1 MKSIFTLITAVLCAG
16 SALAQPPSAA
26 VPPVAVV
33 SPAAADA
40 NKPAAT
46 VPPKIPL
53 RDFFKNPVS
62 RGYDLS
68 PDGQTLSFLQP
79 WESRMNIFIRPTAG
93 GEAKRLTNE
102 KDRDIRNYAWK
113 GNNFVVYAM
122 DDKGDENF
130 HQKRVD
136 LKSGEVKDLTPF
148 PKVRSEIIDDLADVS
163 ETDILITLN
172 KRNPEI
178 FDAFRLNVGTGE
190 MKMVAQNPGKVDRWI
205 TDHAGVIRAATQTD
219 GVNASLLTR
228 PDEKTPFKTVLTTNF
243 REAVNPQFYTFDNKN
258 LYATSNIGRDKA
270 AVVAIDP
277 SNGKELEKL
286 YENPDVDVAA
296 LAYSKK
302 RKVVTFAAFDTW
314 KTERK
319 FFDKQ
324 SEAMYKTL
332 AEKLPGYEVEV
343 VANDKAEDKFIVM
356 ASNDRSPGSRN
367 LFDAKTGT
375 LTKLVDV
382 APWLKESELAPMK
395 PIEYKSRDGL
405 TIHAYLTLP
414 LGREAKNLPVV
425 INPHGGPWF
434 RDTWG
439 FNPEVQFLANRG
451 YAVLQMNFRGSTGYG
466 RKFWEAS
473 FKQWGQAM
481 QDDITD
487 GVQWLIKQGIADPK
501 RVAIYGGSYGGYATL
516 AGVAFTPDLYAAAV
530 DYVGVANMFTF
541 MKTIPPY
548 WKPFLDMFHE
558 MVGDP
563 EKDKAMMEAVS
574 PVMHADKIKTPLF
587 VAQGAHDPRVNKD
600 ESDQMVA
607 ALKKRGVEVEYMVK
621 DNEGHGFHNEENRFD
636 FYGAMEKFL
645 EKYLKPAA

>member
-1 MKSIFTLITAVLCAG
+1 MKSIYALLILTVFTSPVFAQAPAA
-16 SALAQPPSAA
+16 SAP
-26 VPPVAVV
+26 
-33 SPAAADA
+33 PAAAET
-40 NKPAAT
+40 KT
-46 VPPKIPL
+46 GSLPPKIPL

-62 RGYDLS
+62 RGYSLS
-68 PDGQTLSFLQP
+68 PDGQTISFLQP
-79 WESRMNIFIRPTAG
+79 WESRMNIFIRPIAG
-93 GEAKRLTNE
+93 GEAKRVTSE
-102 KDRDIRNYAWK
+102 KERDIPAYVWK
-113 GNNFVVYAM
+113 GNDFIAYGM
-122 DDKGDENF
+122 DNKGDENF
-130 HQKRVD
+130 HLKRVN

-148 PKVRSEIIDDLADVS
+148 PKVRSEIIDDLEDVS
-163 ETDILITLN
+163 DTDVLITLN
-172 KRNPEI
+172 KRNAEV
-178 FDAFRLNVGTGE
+178 FDAFRLNVTTGE
-190 MKMVAQNPGKVDRWI
+190 MKMVAENPGKVTNWV
-205 TDHAGVIRAATQTD
+205 TDHTGVIRAATEND
-219 GVNASLLTR
+219 GVNSNLLTR
-228 PDEKTPFKTVLTTNF
+228 PDEKTPFKKVLSTNF
-243 REAVNPQFYTFDNKN
+243 RESVSPQFFTFDNKN
-258 LYATSNIGRDKA
+258 LYVTSNIGRDKA
-270 AVVAIDP
+270 AVVTIDP
-277 SNGKELEKL
+277 SNGKELEKI
-286 YENPDVDVAA
+286 YENPEVDVEG

-302 RKVVTFAAFDTW
+302 RKVMTFASFDTW

-319 FFDKQ
+319 FFDAQ
-324 SEAMYKTL
+324 TEALYKTL
-332 AEKLPGYEVEV
+332 GEKLPGYEVEV
-343 VANDKAEDKFIVM
+343 TANDKAEEKFIVV
-356 ASNDRSPGSRN
+356 AINDRSPGSRN
-367 LFDAKTGT
+367 LYDTKTGT

-395 PIEYKSRDGL
+395 PIEYQSRDGL
-405 TIHAYLTLP
+405 TIHGYLTLP

-425 INPHGGPWF
+425 VNPHGGPWA

-473 FKQWGQAM
+473 FKQWGQTM
-481 QDDITD
+481 QNDITD

-516 AGVAFTPDLYAAAV
+516 AGVTFTPDLYAAAV

-548 WKPFLDMFHE
+548 WKPLLDMFHE

-607 ALKKRGVEVEYMVK
+607 ALKKRGVQVEYMVK

>member
-1 MKSIFTLITAVLCAG
+1 MKFILVSFTAAFLASG
-16 SALAQPPSAA
+16 ALAQSPASAPAAESSPVAAA
-26 VPPVAVV
+26 VTKT
-33 SPAAADA
+33 
-40 NKPAAT
+40 KPASP
-46 VPPKIPL
+46 VPPEIPL

-68 PDGQTLSFLQP
+68 PDGTMLSFLQP
-79 WESRMNIFIRPTAG
+79 WESRMNIFVRPTAG
-93 GEAKRLTNE
+93 GEAKRVTSE
-102 KDRDIRNYAWK
+102 KARDIRDYAWK
-113 GNNFVVYAM
+113 GNKFLVYAM

-130 HQKRVD
+130 HIKRVD
-136 LKSGEVKDLTPF
+136 LKGGEAKDLTPF
-148 PKVRSEIIDDLADVS
+148 PKVRSEIIDDLADIS
-163 ETDILITLN
+163 ETDLLITLN
-172 KRNPEI
+172 KRNPEV
-178 FDAFRLNVGTGE
+178 FDAFRLNVATGE
-190 MKMVAQNPGKVDRWI
+190 MKLVAENPGKVDRWI
-205 TDHAGVIRAATQTD
+205 TDHTGVIRAATETD

-228 PDEKTPFKTVLTTNF
+228 PDEKTPFKKVLTTDF
-243 REAVNPQFYTFDNKN
+243 RESASPQFYTFDNKN
-258 LYATSNIGRDKA
+258 LYAVSNIGRDKQ
-270 AVVAIDP
+270 AVVTIDP
-277 SNGKELEKL
+277 TNGKELEKM
-286 YENPDVDVAA
+286 YENPEVDVSA

-319 FFDKQ
+319 FFDPQ
-324 SEAMYKTL
+324 TEAMYKTL

-343 VANDKAEDKFIVM
+343 VANDKAEEKFIVM

-382 APWLKESELAPMK
+382 APWLKEDQLAPMK
-395 PIEYKSRDGL
+395 PIQYQSRDGL
-405 TIHAYLTLP
+405 TIHGYLTLP

-425 INPHGGPWF
+425 INPHGGPWY
-434 RDTWG
+434 RDVWG

-473 FKQWGQAM
+473 FKQWGQTM
-481 QDDITD
+481 QNDITD
-487 GVQWLIKQGIADPK
+487 GVNWLIKQGIADPK

-530 DYVGVANMFTF
+530 DYVGVANLFTF

-548 WKPFLDMFHE
+548 WKPFLDMFYE

-563 EKDKAMMEAVS
+563 VKDKAMMEAAS

-607 ALKKRGVEVEYMVK
+607 ALKKRGVDVEYMVK

-636 FYGAMEKFL
+636 FYEAMEKFL
-645 EKYLKPAA
+645 GKHLQPAG

>member
-1 MKSIFTLITAVLCAG
+1 MKFILAYTIVALFAIAVL
-16 SALAQPPSAA
+16 AQTPSLPSNAA
-26 VPPVAVV
+26 S
-33 SPAAADA
+33 SPAAV
-40 NKPAAT
+40 AAKAGNDST
-46 VPPKIPL
+46 PTQIPL

-68 PDGQTLSFLQP
+68 PDGETLSFLQP

-93 GEAKRLTNE
+93 GEARRLTTE
-102 KDRDIRNYAWK
+102 KARDIRSYAWK
-113 GNNFVVYAM
+113 GNGFVVYPM

-130 HQKRVD
+130 HLKRID

-148 PKVRSEIIDDLADVS
+148 PKVRSDIIDDLQDVS
-163 ETDILITLN
+163 ETDMLITLN
-172 KRNPEI
+172 KRNPEV
-178 FDAFRLNVGTGE
+178 FDAFRINVATGE
-190 MKMVAQNPGKVDRWI
+190 MKMVAENPGKVDRWI
-205 TDHAGVIRAATQTD
+205 TDHAGQIRAATQTD
-219 GVNASLLTR
+219 GVNTSLLTR
-228 PDEKTPFKTVLTTNF
+228 PDETAPFRSVLTTNF
-243 REAVNPQFYTFDNKN
+243 REQVSPQFYTFDNKN
-258 LYATSNIGRDKA
+258 LYAVSNIGRDKQ
-270 AVVAIDP
+270 AVVTIDP
-277 SNGKELEKL
+277 STGKELEKL
-286 YENPDVDVAA
+286 YENPEVDVDA

-302 RKVVTFAAFDTW
+302 RTVITFATFTTW
-314 KTERK
+314 KQERK
-319 FFDKQ
+319 FFDPN

-332 AEKLPGYEVEV
+332 AEKLPGYEVV
-343 VANDKAEDKFIVM
+343 AVANDKAEDKFIVM
-356 ASNDRSPGSRN
+356 ASNDRTPGSRH
-367 LFDAKTGT
+367 LFDAKTGS

-382 APWLKESELAPMK
+382 APWLPESQLAPMK
-395 PIEYKSRDGL
+395 PIEYQSRDGL
-405 TIHAYLTLP
+405 TIHGYLTLP

-425 INPHGGPWF
+425 INPHGGPWS

-451 YAVLQMNFRGSTGYG
+451 YAVLQMNFRGSTGFG

-473 FKQWGQAM
+473 FKQWGLSM

-487 GVQWLIKQGIADPK
+487 GVEWLVKQGIADPK

-516 AGVAFTPDLYAAAV
+516 AGVTFTPDLYAAAV

-563 EKDKAMMEAVS
+563 VKDKAMMEAAS
-574 PVMHADKIKTPLF
+574 PVLHADKIKTPLF
-587 VAQGAHDPRVNKD
+587 VAQGAHDPRVNKA
-600 ESDQMVA
+600 ESDQMVE
-607 ALKKRGVEVEYMVK
+607 ALKKRGVDVEYMVK

-645 EKYLKPAA
+645 AKYLKPAA